1 MKSMKLTSA
10 LTVVMIAGVVGF
22 SLIYA
27 DAVAP
32 QQTIG
37 KATFT
42 AGDLTLDKVPSF
54 DFGTQQITTQDQ
66 DYDSQAQSEVQM
78 TDLCDS
84 SSGWTLTELQ
94 PGS

>member
-1 MKSMKLTSA
+1 M
-10 LTVVMIAGVVGF
+10 
-22 SLIYA
+22 
-27 DAVAP
+27 
-32 QQTIG
+32 
-37 KATFT
+37 TFT

-66 DYDSQAQSEVQM
+66 DYDAQVQSKVQV
-78 TDLCDS
+78 TDLRGS